1 MKSLGINEN
10 SKGKI
15 LLTATTLFAQKG
27 FEGTSIRDICKKA
40 NINISMISYYWG
52 GKKELYQSIMDD
64 LMQKQKT
71 YLEAFIDINTELSKL
86 SKRQKKNMLYDVCD
100 KIIDFA
106 YSKISKDLM
115 FFLFREQQNSIAT
128 VNSPVFNMIKK
139 LISDILKKN
148 EYDREVVL
156 YTVFII
162 SQIASPKI
170 FSNLSLKQAK
180 QKNFTEEDI
189 NIIKHN
195 LKKYIDVIFE

>member
-189 NIIKHN
+189 NIIKYN